1 MSPTALL
8 RELRGRGPKVRCR
21 LRHDEVRVDVDF
33 GQIPQIPVITSDY
46 QSLPVIIMMRVLNFC
61 AAAAIYCAL
70 YCAQVGPFLKQLG
83 LSRSKVLQLA
93 SVTHRRPMSA
103 DVNDMSPG

>member
-21 LRHDEVRVDVDF
+21 LHHDEVRVDVDF
-33 GQIPQIPVITSDY
+33 GHLDTTDTSDY
-46 QSLPVIIMMRVLNFC
+46 QSLPVIIGMRVLNFC
-61 AAAAIYCAL
+61 ASATI

-83 LSRSKVLQLA
+83 LSRSKVQLA
-93 SVTHRRPMSA
+93 SVTRRPMSA
-103 DVNDMSPG
+103 DVNVMSPG